1 MTHNK
6 LNLLYSWRF
15 SRYSAPIHWLVHGHM
30 SSNNETVSRQMPW
43 AGNIAKTMTSNGK
56 QCTVTREMLT
66 AVARDRW
73 NLSAVFKFCFC
84 FVLLYNKSLNDWSL
98 GQQWILFPSNLN
110 VSLDFVS
117 GNIEVLGKQNSLFP
131 SGPVIKC
138 LVHICNISAQMWM
151 FLISYMVIP
160 IITYSLDKL
169 VFNTL
174 AITLNVLLKAIP
186 RIRGINI

>member
-1 MTHNK
+1 MK
-6 LNLLYSWRF
+6 LFPAKL
-15 SRYSAPIHWLVHGHM
+15 
-30 SSNNETVSRQMPW
+30 PW

-138 LVHICNISAQMWM
+138 LVHICNISAQMWVFFSNILKLESVM
-151 FLISYMVIP
+151 ASKPLQNNKQITNSCLNSHKVTKSTSSTKRHCVLRMKFLTSGD
-160 IITYSLDKL
+160 T
-169 VFNTL
+169 
-174 AITLNVLLKAIP
+174 VLS
-186 RIRGINI
+186 